1 MAKKLEYQTLLDEQD
16 LTVEELPIEI
26 RKRINVLRPLIAKF
40 NTNPSEKMKQSIIKN
55 DVEIAELIADH
66 IEKDLPESNNN
77 DDDDSKGNKSQKTEA
92 EIEVEIEA
100 KLKAKADAEAK
111 AKSEADT
118 ANDYEKKKS
127 EEEAVEKAKAE
138 EAAADASKIKIT
150 EFGTLD
156 MEKKIIENCGK
167 NNGFI
172 TEKDLVSII
181 GESADYPSQKV
192 YSISLKK
199 VFLKSLYELQ
209 S

>member
-77 DDDDSKGNKSQKTEA
+77 DGDDSKGNKPQKTEA

-111 AKSEADT
+111 AKAEADT

-127 EEEAVEKAKAE
+127 EEE
-138 EAAADASKIKIT
+138 AADASKIKIT

>member
-127 EEEAVEKAKAE
+127 EEEA
-138 EAAADASKIKIT
+138 ADASKIKIT